1 MILTYMHTQ
10 KKDFEMVFEKK
21 LKLKWNLEPELGT
34 YMMTYAKNGQNKIS
48 LFSKLRF
55 ENSAENKKC

>member
-1 MILTYMHTQ
+1 
-10 KKDFEMVFEKK
+10 MVFEKK

-48 LFSKLRF
+48 LFSKWTF
-55 ENSAENKKC
+55 SKFVKKLLCLFFHVIM